1 MKKLIYFVT
10 AFCMLLSLNSC
21 CEAFMLL
28 LACGQESF
36 DLPESTYLNF
46 TNNSKDSLY
55 TYIALGDRPWS
66 ITAYPDTLLPP
77 SDTTFIGKKAHILP
91 LHKWH
96 SAETDSLVSF
106 IGDQKYY
113 LQERLP
119 KDTLSVFII
128 SCDTLNKYGYD
139 VVAKENRI
147 LVRYDLSI
155 PDLERMNYNI
165 PYPPALWMKETKM
178 FPSYDEVIN
187 RYK

>member
-1 MKKLIYFVT
+1 
-10 AFCMLLSLNSC
+10 
-21 CEAFMLL
+21 
-28 LACGQESF
+28 
-36 DLPESTYLNF
+36 
-46 TNNSKDSLY
+46 
-55 TYIALGDRPWS
+55 
-66 ITAYPDTLLPP
+66 
-77 SDTTFIGKKAHILP
+77 

-96 SAETDSLVSF
+96 SAETDSLASF

>member
-1 MKKLIYFVT
+1 M
-10 AFCMLLSLNSC
+10 AFS
-21 CEAFMLL
+21 
-28 LACGQESF
+28 
-36 DLPESTYLNF
+36 
-46 TNNSKDSLY
+46 
-55 TYIALGDRPWS
+55 GDRFS
-66 ITAYPDTLLPP
+66 C
-77 SDTTFIGKKAHILP
+77 ILYRRSEI
-91 LHKWH
+91 L
-96 SAETDSLVSF
+96 SA
-106 IGDQKYY
+106 K
-113 LQERLP
+113 RLP